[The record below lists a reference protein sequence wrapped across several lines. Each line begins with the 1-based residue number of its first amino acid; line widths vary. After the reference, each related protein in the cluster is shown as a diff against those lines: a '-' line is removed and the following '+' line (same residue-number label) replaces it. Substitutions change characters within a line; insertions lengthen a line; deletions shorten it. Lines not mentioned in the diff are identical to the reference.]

1 MKLPGRGLAGD
12 GAGWRGDKQD
22 RGAGVIGDIKGRGA
36 VVTGAASG
44 IGLGIARAMAAR
56 GVKLFLADIDAEA
69 LARIKAGLMAGGG
82 AVETIVLDVSDRA
95 AVKEAAAHAADF
107 LGAIHILC
115 NNAGVGYAGVP
126 LDAVPD
132 EDWDWVVGVNLM
144 GVINGLQ
151 AFLPRI
157 EGHGQGG
164 HIVNTASIGGHHVM
178 PGWGHGVYSTTKY
191 AVVGLS
197 EALKDDLKDKNI
209 GVSVLCPAAV
219 DTAIYESG
227 RHRPDRY
234 GGPFERPFDHDLP
247 ALLKAGMAPI
257 EIGRWVIRA
266 IEDDAFYIFTH
277 PATREFIDRRYKR
290 IDDAYAWAARM
301 APDIERQRD

>member
-1 MKLPGRGLAGD
+1 MLACKNEGGRPGGNVIKDLA
-12 GAGWRGDKQD
+12 
-22 RGAGVIGDIKGRGA
+22 GRGA

-44 IGLGIARAMAAR
+44 IGLGMAEAFAAR
-56 GVKLFLADIDAEA
+56 GVKLFLADIDADA
-69 LARIKAGLMAGGG
+69 LARAKASLVANG
-82 AVETIVLDVSDRA
+82 ATVEAAPLDVSDRA
-95 AVKEAAAHAADF
+95 AVKAAAAQAADF
-107 LGAIHILC
+107 LGQIDILC

-126 LDAVPD
+126 LDQVPD
-132 EDWDWVVGVNLM
+132 GDWDWVVGVNLM

-151 AFLPRI
+151 AFLPLI
-157 EGHGQGG
+157 EKHGAGG

-197 EALKDDLKDKNI
+197 EALSDDLKDKNI

-227 RHRPDRY
+227 RHRPERF
-234 GGPFERPFDHDLP
+234 GGAFERPFDHDLP

-266 IEDDAFYIFTH
+266 IEDGMFYIFTH
-277 PATREFIDRRYKR
+277 PATREFIDRRYGR
-290 IDDAYAWAARM
+290 IADAYAWADTVR
-301 APDIERQRD
+301 PDIEKQAIEKQNL